1 MQRESGG
8 TVRLFALDGHPAGEQ
23 RVPPVLFLMYR
34 LLALSFLL
42 VDHMSF
48 PMRLP
53 TTRSVVFLGLT
64 LAVGVLLAG
73 CSETETSNHSK
84 QTSPAAR
91 SDGYTEADVAREIT
105 LRVTDERGL
114 AEAIARHRGK
124 VVLVDYWATWCMSC
138 VELFPHTVELHREL
152 SEQGLVVIS
161 VSFDAPEAESAVL
174 AFLKKRGATF
184 ENFLS
189 RYGAGMESF
198 EKFNLPGT
206 LPQFQIFDREGNL
219 RHTFPAAQS
228 APDTEALDAAVR
240 ELLLSPGPLTGEAS
254 KP

>member
-1 MQRESGG
+1 MG
-8 TVRLFALDGHPAGEQ
+8 
-23 RVPPVLFLMYR
+23 
-34 LLALSFLL
+34 
-42 VDHMSF
+42 F
-48 PMRLP
+48 PM
-53 TTRSVVFLGLT
+53 TRSAPGFGLT
-64 LAVGVLLAG
+64 LSVCILLTG
-73 CSETETSNHSK
+73 CSKTET
-84 QTSPAAR
+84 PEDAR
-91 SDGYTEADVAREIT
+91 RTLPVARLDESIEAKPDREIT
-105 LRVTDERGL
+105 LRVIDEKGL
-114 AEAIARHRGK
+114 AEAIGRHGGK

-161 VSFDAPEAESAVL
+161 VSLDAPEAESAVL

-206 LPQFQIFDREGNL
+206 LPQLQLFDREGNL
-219 RHTFPAAQS
+219 RHTFPPAQS

-240 ELLLSPGPLTGEAS
+240 ELLLSTAAPGADG
-254 KP
+254 